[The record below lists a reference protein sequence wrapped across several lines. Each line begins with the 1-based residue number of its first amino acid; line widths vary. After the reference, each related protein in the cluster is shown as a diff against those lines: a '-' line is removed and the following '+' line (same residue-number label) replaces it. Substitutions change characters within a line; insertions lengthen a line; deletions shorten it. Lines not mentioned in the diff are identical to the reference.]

1 MLGSE
6 LEESACFQ
14 SQLLTKR
21 KQHRLT
27 YKPRVLYSIA
37 AAHGCAEGG
46 GLQTDTTE
54 GEELT

>member
-1 MLGSE
+1 MLASE
-6 LEESACFQ
+6 MEESACFQ
-14 SQLLTKR
+14 SQLLTER

-27 YKPRVLYSIA
+27 YKPCVLYSIA
-37 AAHGCAEGG
+37 AVPGCTEGG

>member
-6 LEESACFQ
+6 MEESACFQ

-21 KQHRLT
+21 KQRRLT

-37 AAHGCAEGG
+37 AVPGCAEGG